1 MLIKR
6 TFCWRTQMEGTCFS
20 PLPTCGAN
28 VSEQQMCWTNQR
40 HPPDYLAGNM
50 YHFESSYNAPPCPR
64 GFRHHLPHWQA
75 NYSFQLYVKERA
87 PSRTSRGARGR
98 SRDLLIDSRP
108 IMLPNC
114 EILKCDWSGLEE
126 LEIFYCPTTQEDFYL
141 FSNITNLA
149 STMVQLS
156 NICDS

>member
-1 MLIKR
+1 MSTR
-6 TFCWRTQMEGTCFS
+6 
-20 PLPTCGAN
+20 
-28 VSEQQMCWTNQR
+28 
-40 HPPDYLAGNM
+40 
-50 YHFESSYNAPPCPR
+50 SYFIILC
-64 GFRHHLPHWQA
+64 
-75 NYSFQLYVKERA
+75 VKERA

-98 SRDLLIDSRP
+98 SRDFLIDSQP
-108 IMLPNC
+108 VMLPNC

-156 NICDS
+156 NIYDS